1 VKKII
6 LVLVL
11 VGLTVGAVW
20 AEGQK
25 ITVLS
30 VERNVSDRPAEYV
43 QTALMKRDFKK
54 LFGEYD
60 ELELID
66 LKESAGVVKA
76 SGYDNMN
83 YIGKEKITE
92 LGAQLNADIVL
103 WGDISSISNSEF
115 KLVVNILD
123 MKSAE
128 LASVNFNVKKA
139 SKSRLAALKEHLIT
153 KIQEFSGGQV
163 EKLMDI
169 AVQQFNSKN
178 FPSAKEAFEN
188 VLEVDAENWQA
199 YFYLGFISSSRDF
212 QDHDSAIIHF
222 EKAHELNAENSEI
235 LNQMSKTYLRMD
247 DLENAV
253 SSLEQ
258 MAELEPENKEIWMR
272 IGEIHAENEST
283 DDAQEAFEKAL
294 EIDEEYVDANEAL
307 GFLFYDQE
315 YYNDAIPYLEKASDA
330 KPDSDALQ
338 KKLAKCYHK
347 AGRLDAAIAKYES
360 VVEKN
365 PDNTKAYFN
374 LAGAYRINEQY
385 QDALTALLKVK
396 ELDPENESVFLRLGD
411 VYLVMKKYSKA
422 ETNAVK
428 AKELDPE
435 NYEPYSLLAQV
446 KKEQGYVKYEEFLK
460 HEEEYKDKSVY
471 YGAKADEK
479 VELRENARKRAHAYF
494 AEAENL
500 LTKAMELADSRSAK
514 KDINASIK
522 LIKDL
527 QDATKASDL

>member
-1 VKKII
+1 MKKII
-6 LVLVL
+6 LLLVL

-25 ITVLS
+25 VTVLS
-30 VERNVSDRPAEYV
+30 VERNVTDRESEYV
-43 QTALMKRDFKK
+43 QNALMKRDFKK

-66 LKESAGVVKA
+66 LKESAKVVKG

-103 WGDISSISNSEF
+103 WGDISSNSSSEF

-123 MKSAE
+123 MKSTE
-128 LASVNFNVKKA
+128 LASVNFTVKKD
-139 SKSRLAALKEHLIT
+139 SKSRLKSLKENLIT

-188 VLEVDAENWQA
+188 VLEVDAENWHA

-212 QDHDSAIIHF
+212 QDYESAITYF
-222 EKAHELNAENSEI
+222 EKAYELNAENSEI

-253 SSLEQ
+253 TSLEQ

-272 IGEIHAENEST
+272 IGDIHAENEST
-283 DDAQEAFEKAL
+283 DDAQEAYEKAL
-294 EIDEEYVDANEAL
+294 EIDEEYVEANEAL

-315 YYNDAIPYLEKASDA
+315 YYDEAIPYLEKASDA

-360 VVEKN
+360 VVENN
-365 PDNTKAYFN
+365 PENTKAYFN

-385 QDALTALLKVK
+385 QDALNALLKVK

-422 ETNAVK
+422 ESNAVK
-428 AKELDPE
+428 AKDLDSE

-460 HEEEYKDKSVY
+460 HEDEYKDKSVY

-479 VELRENARKRAHAYF
+479 VELRESARKRAHAYF
-494 AEAENL
+494 TEAENL

-527 QDATKASDL
+527 QAATKASDL